1 MRQLLIGAGN
11 SRTKKIVHPLT
22 PDKEF
27 SDLVTMDIDPNC
39 GADIIHNLD
48 DLPYPLNLTG
58 ALARNIPA
66 CDGPFDEIH
75 AYEVLEHCGTQGDE
89 KFFFDQF
96 NEFHRIL
103 KPGGVFCGSVPNHT
117 SIWAWGDPGHKRVLP
132 PTVFNY
138 LAESFYEQV
147 GKTACA
153 DYRHLIKGFW
163 NLVGVDEG
171 ETVFFLLQKA

>member
-11 SRTKKIVHPLT
+11 SRSKKMKHELT

-27 SDLVTMDIDPNC
+27 TDLVTMDIDPNC
-39 GADIIHNLD
+39 GADIIHDLD
-48 DLPYPLNLTG
+48 DLPYPFD
-58 ALARNIPA
+58 
-66 CDGPFDEIH
+66 CEFDEIH
-75 AYEVLEHCGTQGDE
+75 AYEVLEHCGSQGDE
-89 KFFFDQF
+89 NFFFAQF

-103 KPGGVFCGSVPNHT
+103 KPGGVFCGSVPRHT
-117 SIWAWGDPGHKRVLP
+117 SVWAFGDPGHKRVLP

-138 LAESFYEQV
+138 LAESFYDQV

-163 NLVGVDEG
+163 NLVGVYEG